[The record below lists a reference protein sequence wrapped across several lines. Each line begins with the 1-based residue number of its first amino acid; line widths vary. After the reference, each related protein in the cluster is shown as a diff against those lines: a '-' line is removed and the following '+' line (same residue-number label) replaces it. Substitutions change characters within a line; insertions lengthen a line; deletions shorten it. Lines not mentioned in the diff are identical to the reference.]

1 MKSKGGIDLGTISTF
16 KRYELKYIIT
26 LEEKQALIKLFQE
39 YMVLDEFGQY
49 TIFNLYFDTPDY
61 LLIRRSIEK
70 PVYKEKLRARSY
82 GGITHHEMAFLE
94 LKKKYKSVVYKRRI
108 ALEEKEIMDYF
119 DDFIELPDSQI
130 GKEIDYFKSMYKS
143 IAPRVFI
150 GYDRIAYFGK
160 YDKEL
165 RITFDENILWRD
177 QDLSLCSEKYG
188 YEILEENQVLME
200 VKVVGGIP
208 LWLSHFFTE
217 NKIYKTSFSKY
228 GTAYKNM
235 ISRA

>member
-1 MKSKGGIDLGTISTF
+1 MGAISTF
-16 KRYELKYIIT
+16 KRYELKYMIT
-26 LEEKQALIKLFQE
+26 LEQKQAMISLFQE
-39 YMVLDEFGQY
+39 HMVPDEYGKY

-82 GGITHHEMAFLE
+82 GPIDHEDEVFLE

-108 ALEEKEIMDYF
+108 AIEEDEMTSYF
-119 DDFIELPDSQI
+119 GNDTSLPESQI
-130 GKEIDYFKSMYKS
+130 GKEIDYFKASYNN

-150 GYDRIAYFGK
+150 AYDRMAYFGK
-160 YDKEL
+160 EREDL

-177 QDLSLCSEKYG
+177 ENLTLCSEKYG
-188 YEILEENQVLME
+188 HNILSQNQVLME
-200 VKVVGGIP
+200 IKVVGGMP
-208 LWLSHFFTE
+208 LWLTHFLTE

-228 GTAYKNM
+228 GMAYKTM
-235 ISRA
+235 MAGA